1 MVKINAGIDEKQPIK
16 NPVTSSN
23 CYEQLEINE
32 VIFNNALHGALTP
45 TEQIKQN
52 LSENLI

>member
-1 MVKINAGIDEKQPIK
+1 MVKINAGVNKQPIK
-16 NPVTSSN
+16 NPVINTDCCKQS
-23 CYEQLEINE
+23 EINE

>member
-1 MVKINAGIDEKQPIK
+1 MAEINAGVNKQEIK
-16 NPVTSSN
+16 NPATSSN